1 MSRLSQSVHNDLDR
15 VMPTTSPRQLIHKIY
30 SYPFPF
36 PLGNLRY
43 PLPAQY
49 KCKTY
54 KYNVFLK
61 TNVHVPPST
70 GVNSCT
76 DASGSQPKSNTKK
89 NRILPAKSV
98 NKKQVEECP
107 RTNKSSL
114 KTTNHVDSSI
124 SSKRTVINSNSY
136 SVCQTCNKCLISANH
151 DVCVVNYLHSVNASP
166 SVKNFMRKVKQVW
179 KATGKVLTSVGY
191 QWRSTGRI
199 FTLGELC
206 PLTRLTKSKVVP
218 AKQTENVITSKTV
231 ITMKLSHTAQKPLT
245 RYQHRNQYQAVLVRL
260 PTSPENQAIAHAN
273 QQEPNQNWGS
283 NFPNPL
289 SSFIFKCKS
298 YRSKHSCY
306 VRDTDGV
313 ELIKGYGG
321 SNLYTISVEDMM
333 KSSSICLFS
342 KASKNKSWLWHRR
355 LNHLNFGTIND
366 LARKD
371 LVRGLPRLKF
381 EKDHLCSAFLRTP
394 QQNDIVERRN
404 CTLVKAAKT
413 MLIFSKAPMFL
424 WAEAVAIA
432 FFGALCYPTNDSE
445 DLGKLQPTADIGIFV
460 RYAPS
465 RKGYRIYN
473 KRTRRIM
480 ETINVQFDELSEPM
494 ALVQLSTRP
503 APTFLTPGQISL
515 ELVPNPVPA
524 NSRLHGSMEG
534 ANNLPPI
541 CGHMEL
547 LTMFLSG
554 TIVVCMNW
562 INFPP
567 IHAACLEKLSS

>member
-1 MSRLSQSVHNDLDR
+1 MEWGLQGVFR
-15 VMPTTSPRQLIHKIY
+15 VFMKWGELAIVLVLCITGPWSWVDIAP
-30 SYPFPF
+30 
-36 PLGNLRY
+36 Y

-218 AKQTENVITSKTV
+218 AKQTENVITSKT
-231 ITMKLSHTAQKPLT
+231 IILWYLDS
-245 RYQHRNQYQAVLVRL
+245 
-260 PTSPENQAIAHAN
+260 
-273 QQEPNQNWGS
+273 G
-283 NFPNPL
+283 
-289 SSFIFKCKS
+289 C
-298 YRSKHSCY
+298 SKHMMGDRSRLRNFMKKFTGTIRFGNDHF
-306 VRDTDGV
+306 VA
-313 ELIKGYGG
+313 IMGYGDYVIG
-321 SNLYTISVEDMM
+321 DSVISRVYYVE
-333 KSSSICLFS
+333 
-342 KASKNKSWLWHRR
+342 
-355 LNHLNFGTIND
+355 
-366 LARKD
+366 
-371 LVRGLPRLKF
+371 GL
-381 EKDHLCSAFLRTP
+381 
-394 QQNDIVERRN
+394 
-404 CTLVKAAKT
+404 
-413 MLIFSKAPMFL
+413 
-424 WAEAVAIA
+424 
-432 FFGALCYPTNDSE
+432 
-445 DLGKLQPTADIGIFV
+445 
-460 RYAPS
+460 
-465 RKGYRIYN
+465 
-473 KRTRRIM
+473 
-480 ETINVQFDELSEPM
+480 
-494 ALVQLSTRP
+494 
-503 APTFLTPGQISL
+503 
-515 ELVPNPVPA
+515 
-524 NSRLHGSMEG
+524 
-534 ANNLPPI
+534 
-541 CGHMEL
+541 
-547 LTMFLSG
+547 
-554 TIVVCMNW
+554 
-562 INFPP
+562 
-567 IHAACLEKLSS
+567 